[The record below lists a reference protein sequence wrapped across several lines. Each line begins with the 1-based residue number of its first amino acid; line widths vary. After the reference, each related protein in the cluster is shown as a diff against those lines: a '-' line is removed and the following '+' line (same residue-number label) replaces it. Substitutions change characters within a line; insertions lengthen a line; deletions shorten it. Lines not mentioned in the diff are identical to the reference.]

1 MVACDA
7 VAVAIMRHYGTVRV
21 VDKPVKAHDQFL
33 QAQRIKLGSPNLRD
47 INLKTLDLAGD
58 EGFRELVSYVEA
70 ELED

>member
-1 MVACDA
+1 
-7 VAVAIMRHYGTVRV
+7 
-21 VDKPVKAHDQFL
+21 VKAHDQFR

-47 INLKTLDLAGD
+47 INLNALDLAGD